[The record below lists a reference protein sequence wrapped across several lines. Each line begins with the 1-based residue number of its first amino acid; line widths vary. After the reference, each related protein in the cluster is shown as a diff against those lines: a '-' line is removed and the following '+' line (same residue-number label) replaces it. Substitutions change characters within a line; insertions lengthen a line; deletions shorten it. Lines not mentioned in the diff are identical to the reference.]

1 MSPGLA
7 RMPFT
12 LSFIISWL
20 VVERR
25 NRPPILM
32 KATELPIDSLVV
44 GWSSIFIAFS
54 FFFFFPLSWV
64 GQDPLASG
72 CGSYVCATAASS
84 FSWSHKEYH
93 RMAVIS
99 HETQYVFTF
108 FFF

>member
-12 LSFIISWL
+12 VSFIISWL

-44 GWSSIFIAFS
+44 GWSSIFIVFS
-54 FFFFFPLSWV
+54 IFFFPLSWV

-72 CGSYVCATAASS
+72 CGSYVCATAACS

-93 RMAVIS
+93 SMAVIS

>member
-54 FFFFFPLSWV
+54 FFFFPIKLGWA
-64 GQDPLASG
+64 GPPCQWLWKLCLCHG
-72 CGSYVCATAASS
+72 CL
-84 FSWSHKEYH
+84 
-93 RMAVIS
+93 
-99 HETQYVFTF
+99 
-108 FFF
+108 